1 LTVTVDPRHPTPL
14 HAQLSQ
20 AIRGAIASGRLG
32 AGEQLPTVRQ
42 LAVELSINANTVSR
56 VYVELERAGILETQR
71 GVGTF
76 VAKVQPAGVPTRGRE
91 SELHALV
98 ARCLDE
104 AAAKG
109 FTVAD
114 VVRRLKH
121 IAGSEG
127 G

>member
-1 LTVTVDPRHPTPL
+1 VSVDPRHPTPI

-20 AIRGAIASGRLG
+20 AIRGAIASGRI
-32 AGEQLPTVRQ
+32 AVGEQLPTVRQ
-42 LAVELSINANTVSR
+42 LAVDLKVNANTVAR

-76 VAKVQPAGVPTRGRE
+76 VAKILPSGAPRRGPE
-91 SELHALV
+91 SELQAIV

-114 VVRRLKH
+114 VVRRLKD